1 MTELSP
7 KNSKTRRGVILVID
21 AFGIGAAPDADRYG
35 DRGAHTLGSLCAAE
49 TEADRVQWPC
59 LLSLGLGNS
68 AALTG
73 EPIPACPPV
82 QQPRAAFGAMA
93 ERSTGKDTTTGHWE
107 IAGILLEEGFRVFN
121 DARPAFPQELID
133 RFEKESGFSVIGNR
147 AASGIKIIEE
157 LGEEQMRGGSLICYT
172 SADSVLQIAAHEDS
186 VSLKQ
191 LYKAC
196 RIARDISNDYRIARV
211 IARPFTG
218 SPGHF
223 VRTAGRRDFS
233 IALPGPTMLDR
244 LQEEGV
250 QTVGIGKIGDIFNG
264 QGLELSYPE
273 KGNSACLD
281 RLHTLLAEPAGR
293 NQLIFVNLVDSD
305 MHFGHRRDPGGYY
318 RAVIEIDRTLPTIID
333 RLGPDDCLII
343 TADHGCDPGFRGSD
357 HTREYVPLLCFRPG
371 KTGINLGIRSS
382 FTDVAASVC
391 SYFGIENNYGEP
403 FLSEPEYFMEKQK
416 KSKNI
421 K

>member
-1 MTELSP
+1 MTESSP
-7 KNSKTRRGVILVID
+7 NKQTTRRGVILVID

-35 DRGAHTLGSLCAAE
+35 DSGAHTLRSVCAAE

-73 EPIPACPPV
+73 EPIAACPPV
-82 QQPRAAFGAMA
+82 RQPRAAFGAMA

-107 IAGILLEEGFRVFN
+107 LAGIVMEQGFQVFN
-121 DARPAFPQELID
+121 AAWPAFPQELID

-147 AASGIKIIEE
+147 AASGTKIIEE
-157 LGEEQMRGGSLICYT
+157 LGAEQMRGGSLICYT

-186 VSLKQ
+186 VSVQ
-191 LYKAC
+191 TLYGAC
-196 RIARDISNDYRIARV
+196 RIAREICDDYDIARV
-211 IARPFTG
+211 IARPFSG

-223 VRTAGRRDFS
+223 TRTAGRRDFS
-233 IALPGPTMLDR
+233 IELPGPTMLDR
-244 LQEEGV
+244 LQEEGI
-250 QTVGIGKIGDIFNG
+250 QTVGIGKIGDIFNA

-281 RLHTLLAEPAGR
+281 RLDRLLAAPTER
-293 NQLIFVNLVDSD
+293 NQLLFVNLVDSD
-305 MHFGHRRDPGGYY
+305 MHFGHRRDPRGYY

-333 RLGPDDCLII
+333 RLGPEDCLII

-382 FTDVAASVC
+382 FADVAASVC
-391 SYFGIENNYGEP
+391 RYFGIENDFGEP
-403 FLSEPEYFMEKQK
+403 FLSEPEYFMEK
-416 KSKNI
+416 
-421 K
+421 